1 MSKIPIDRVI
11 KNFDSLAT
19 SSLRK
24 QLLTIAE
31 AGYEAINTK
40 KAISRAL
47 AFDANKNVLVAQN
60 RKFVLSGFKRIFV
73 LAFGKAALESAMA
86 IKEIL
91 GDRIYFGMVID
102 VNVPA
107 DKQEGKWLFRQ
118 ATHPHV
124 SEQNVDAALEALAN
138 LSGLSEDDLVI
149 CSISGGGSAIFEV
162 PYKISADQAARVF
175 KAMTQGGATISEL
188 NVVRKHMSRVKG
200 GQLAKAM
207 HPATIINLMFS
218 DVPGDDLSVIASGP
232 LIKDPTALLEAKTL
246 IEKFE
251 VLKLS
256 GLDKID
262 LIETP
267 KEEKYFERVFNIL
280 AVSPK
285 AALNALREK
294 AELLGWEVKI
304 FSDKYQGEARVLA
317 GQILGASQQGQCLL
331 GAGESTVKIL
341 GQGKGG
347 RNQEMALAALSLLK
361 PGQAL
366 GCFASDGHDNT
377 EAAGAIVDESVKQRA
392 YGLLLTAESFLNNN
406 DSFNFFEKTGD
417 LVQTGLTGSNVAD
430 FFVCLWEKN

>member
-1 MSKIPIDRVI
+1 MII
-11 KNFDSLAT
+11 KNFQQLAT
-19 SSLRK
+19 SALRK

-47 AFDANKNVLVAQN
+47 SFDAKKNTLSAQN
-60 RKFVLSGFKRIFV
+60 RKFDLKSFKRIFV

-91 GDRIYFGMVID
+91 GERIYFGMVID
-102 VNVPA
+102 VNVLA
-107 DKQEGKWLFRQ
+107 DKDEGKWLFRQ
-118 ATHPHV
+118 ATHPNV
-124 SEQNVDAALEALAN
+124 SEQNVAAAKEALKNLSN
-138 LSGLSEDDLVI
+138 LSGDDLVI

-162 PYKISADQAARVF
+162 PYKLPADKAALVF
-175 KAMTQGGATISEL
+175 KAMTKGGATISEL
-188 NVVRKHMSRVKG
+188 NTVRKHISRVKG

-207 HPATIINLMFS
+207 HPATVINLLFS

-232 LIKDPTALLEAKTL
+232 LIKDPTTLLEAKKL

-251 VLKLS
+251 VLNLS
-256 GLDKID
+256 SLDKLD

-285 AALNALREK
+285 TALKALKEK

-317 GQILGASQQGQCLL
+317 GQILGASHKGQCLL

-341 GQGKGG
+341 GQGAGG
-347 RNQEMALAALSLLK
+347 RNQEMALAALPHIK
-361 PGQAL
+361 DNQVL

-377 EAAGAIVDESVKQRA
+377 EAAGAIADVSVRQRA
-392 YGLLLTAESFLNNN
+392 YGLRLTAESFLNNN
-406 DSFNFFEKTGD
+406 DSFNFFEQTGD
-417 LVQTGLTGSNVAD
+417 LVQTGQTGSNVAD
-430 FFVCLWEKN
+430 FFVCLWGKN